1 MLPQERFESLQRKHA
16 MLSALIEREETLPS
30 ANENYVS
37 HLKRQKLMIKDIL
50 VGIRDDLM
58 EREAARGRA

>member
-30 ANENYVS
+30 ANETYVS
-37 HLKRQKLMIKDIL
+37 HLKRQKLMIKDVL
-50 VGIRDDLM
+50 AGIRDDLLS
-58 EREAARGRA
+58 EGDRRTA